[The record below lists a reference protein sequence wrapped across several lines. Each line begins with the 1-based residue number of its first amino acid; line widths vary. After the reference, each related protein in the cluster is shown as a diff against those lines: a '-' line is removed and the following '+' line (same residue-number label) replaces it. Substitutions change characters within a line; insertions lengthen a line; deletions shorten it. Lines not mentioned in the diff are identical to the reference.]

1 MQKFDMKKIL
11 YILLCLIIC
20 FSCINQKEQITYDY
34 VKSEVVDKSQKA
46 LYLPIRVGKVTVPR
60 LMPFYFLYCENNND
74 TIKVKVNS
82 DTYFKTNIGDTVTIQ
97 NIYKENK
104 IVDRKLKIN

>member
-11 YILLCLIIC
+11 YILLCLIVC
-20 FSCINQKEQITYDY
+20 FSCINQKEQITYNY
-34 VKSEVVDKSQKA
+34 VKTEVIDKTQKS

-60 LMPFYFLYCENNND
+60 LVSFYFLYCENNND
-74 TIKVKVNS
+74 SIKVKVDS

-104 IVDRKLKIN
+104 IIDRKIKIN

>member
-1 MQKFDMKKIL
+1 MQKFNMKKIL
-11 YILLCLIIC
+11 ILLCLIIC
-20 FSCINQKEQITYDY
+20 FSCINQKEQIRYDY

-60 LMPFYFLYCENNND
+60 LIPFYFLYCKNNNNSIPVEVD
-74 TIKVKVNS
+74 S

-104 IVDRKLKIN
+104 IIDRKLKID